1 MDLTQVNP
9 ARAPRRFLQRRQA
22 MNILRYNALD
32 EVREPEAKQDQ
43 KEKQARNMQRGR
55 VI

>member
-1 MDLTQVNP
+1 
-9 ARAPRRFLQRRQA
+9 